1 MKTPKIPSTEA
12 IQELAR
18 FWDVHD
24 LTDFEDVLEEMPASV
39 FERRAGETVT
49 SRQRARAIEEDFQI
63 ETQVQPG
70 NTGSIIFTVIVK
82 ELSNEQNTLARVTSE
97 FTLSGRQK
105 FGDDFLRVD
114 AEKSAVG
121 YVKEL
126 LRRAE
131 NRRCSV

>member
-1 MKTPKIPSTEA
+1 MKSPRIPSTDS
-12 IQELAR
+12 IRELAK
-18 FWDVHD
+18 FWDTHD
-24 LTDFEDVLEEMPASV
+24 LTDFEGVLEEMPESV

-49 SRQRARAIEEDFQI
+49 IRQRAMEEDFQI

-70 NTGSIIFTVIVK
+70 DTGSIIFTVIVK
-82 ELSNEQNTLARVTSE
+82 DSSNEQNTLARVTSE
-97 FTLSGRQK
+97 FTLSGRRK

-126 LRRAE
+126 LKRAE
-131 NRRCSV
+131 N